1 VNRGFRIP
9 RLGRRNALIAA
20 LGVVVVVVGSGFGL
34 YLNSVAHPRLPQ
46 TATRNAATA
55 PTAPPVGAK
64 SVAQSQ
70 QAVVLTVVKTSP
82 GDGAKDI
89 PLNASITF
97 AFNLTMNPATVKN
110 FLTVQASDSGQ
121 PNVAGTLKQGKA
133 PQQVVFTPAATFDFG
148 TSVNVYLRTGIQSRD
163 GTKLSNDV
171 TFAFTTILEPKSVNF
186 GARLVGAP
194 VGRPLTV
201 GFQVGQQVGAGSSVP
216 LTIKT
221 YKATANDLLAALVYS
236 SKDGQYLGKPIV
248 TTSMRLMDSAGTSL
262 RASGARTS
270 TVEAA
275 DSVTISEPAGIY
287 VVLAMD
293 GNRQAGS
300 VWVDFSRYAI
310 LLRQDDQKVVVAG
323 EDLVTGATTPKFD
336 IAFYNLLNAV
346 HPKLSG
352 SFAGTAEFP
361 AKFPAG
367 LDVAIATSG
376 GEDVVVPISVPTTGA
391 FIGVSA
397 DLSKH
402 PQIFLTTDR
411 PAYKQGEVVK
421 FGGAVRLSN
430 DQSYTLSGGGRVE
443 VWSWLGGAT
452 LAVATVAADGTFGGS
467 FTVPAGAF
475 NPDGTDGQLT
485 VFASAFGANHGDPNL
500 LKTSANIVTL
510 AAHAPTSVITV
521 KLDKVSY
528 VASDTV
534 VASISA
540 VNTKGQP
547 LAGQT
552 VKLTVYAAQHTVQ
565 PVEMDSF
572 LSPTT
577 WGQPVLENVKV
588 RLDATGHGNYS
599 MKASAALKSVDQE
612 ISVAVTNGSGKSVAV
627 GAGTAIV
634 YQATNEVFLLDSRSS
649 YQTGDAYGVV
659 AHFVVESR
667 SGARVADLPMAYE
680 LDRTDYQ
687 GDKSVTTVVGAGTVT
702 TNSDGLG
709 TIRTTYTGP
718 PASLVLRITGK
729 DPSGDVFEAD
739 GGLEFQPGSAGSDFG
754 MTADKIA
761 YNVGDTA
768 NLTVTSG
775 TAVNGLLSFERG
787 RVHQYRWLQ
796 LTKGD
801 NLLAVGITPDLAP
814 GFTVVFSY
822 FLNGVYSSNDFT
834 VHVNNSSRVLKV
846 AVAADQPTYAKGQTA
861 HLAVAITDSAGA
873 PVAATL
879 LADGYDA
886 RMSAYKL
893 VDQASFAGAF
903 LIPSPLSTNGTSSL
917 VSIGNF
923 GGGGCGGGE
932 NIVLGSPYAGRTAVW
947 LTDLTTDSSGHATI
961 DVPIVQSGSIRLVV
975 MAGSA
980 TSSWGQ
986 AEIDLNV
993 P

>member
-1 VNRGFRIP
+1 MNRGFRIP
-9 RLGRRNALIAA
+9 RLGRRTTLIAA
-20 LGVVVVVVGSGFGL
+20 LGVVVVVVGSGLGL
-34 YLNSVAHPRLPQ
+34 YLVAR
-46 TATRNAATA
+46 AR
-55 PTAPPVGAK
+55 PPVQAPARNVAAAPSPQPIGAQ
-64 SVAQSQ
+64 SVAQSV
-70 QAVVLTVVKTSP
+70 QAVVLTVVKTTPS
-82 GDGAKDI
+82 DGATDI
-89 PLNASITF
+89 PLNASITL
-97 AFNLTMNPATVKN
+97 AFNLAMNPATVKN

-133 PQQVVFTPAATFDFG
+133 PQQVVFTPSATFDFG
-148 TSVNVYLRTGIQSRD
+148 TSVNVSLRTGIQSRD
-163 GTKLSNDV
+163 GTKLNSDF
-171 TFAFTTILEPKSVNF
+171 TFTFTTILEPKSVDF
-186 GARLVGAP
+186 GARLVSAP
-194 VGRPLTV
+194 AGRPLTV
-201 GFQVGQQVGAGSSVP
+201 DFQVGQQVGAGSSAP
-216 LTIKT
+216 LSIKT

-236 SKDGQYLGKPIV
+236 GGQYLDKPIV

-293 GNRQAGS
+293 GNRQAGF

-323 EDLVTGATTPKFD
+323 EDLISGATTPKFD
-336 IAFYNLLNAV
+336 IAFYNLMNAV
-346 HPKLSG
+346 HLKLSG
-352 SFAGTAEFP
+352 SFTGTAEFP

-367 LDVAIATSG
+367 LDIAIATSG
-376 GEDVVVPISVPTTGA
+376 GEDVVVPISAPTTGA

-397 DLSKH
+397 DLSTH

-411 PAYKQGEVVK
+411 PAYKLGEVVK

-430 DQSYTLSGGGRVE
+430 DQSYTVGGGGKVE
-443 VWSWLGGAT
+443 VWSWLGGTT

-475 NPDGTDGQLT
+475 NGDGTDGQLT
-485 VFASAFGANHGDPNL
+485 VFASAFGANHADPNL

-534 VASISA
+534 VASLSA

-552 VKLTVYAAQHTVQ
+552 VNLTVYATQHTVQ

-572 LSPTT
+572 PSPTT
-577 WGQPVLENVKV
+577 WGEPVLENVKV
-588 RLDATGHGNYS
+588 RLDATGHATYS
-599 MKASAALKSVDQE
+599 MKASAALKAVDQE
-612 ISVAVTNGSGKSVAV
+612 ITVAVTNGSGKSMAV

-634 YQATNEVFLLDSRSS
+634 YQATDEVFLLDSRSFH
-649 YQTGDAYGVV
+649 QTGDAYGVV
-659 AHFVVESR
+659 AHFLVESR
-667 SGARVADLPMAYE
+667 SGARVAGLPMAYE

-687 GDKSVTTVVGAGTVT
+687 GDNSVTTVVGSGAVT

-709 TIRTTYTGP
+709 TIQTTYTGP
-718 PASLVLRITGK
+718 PASLTLRIAGK
-729 DPSGDVFEAD
+729 DLSGDVFEAD
-739 GGLEFQPGSAGSDFG
+739 GGLEFQPGSADSDFG
-754 MTADKIA
+754 ITADKIA
-761 YNVGDTA
+761 YKVGDTA

-775 TAVNGLLSFERG
+775 SAVSGLLSFERG

-801 NLLAVGITPDLAP
+801 NVLPVVITPDLAP

-822 FLNGVYSSNDFT
+822 FLNGVDRGAEFT
-834 VHVNNSSRVLKV
+834 VYVNNSNRLLKV
-846 AVAADQPTYAKGQTA
+846 AVVADQPTYAKGQTA

-873 PVAATL
+873 PVAATI

-893 VDQASFAGAF
+893 VDQVSIAGAF
-903 LIPSPLSTNGTSSL
+903 LTPSPLSTNGTSSL
-917 VSIGNF
+917 VSVGNF
-923 GGGGCGGGE
+923 GGGRCGGGE

-947 LTDLTTDSSGHATI
+947 LTDLATDSAGHATI

-986 AEIDLNV
+986 AEIDLAV

>member
-1 VNRGFRIP
+1 MNRGFRIP
-9 RLGRRNALIAA
+9 RLGRRTALVVA
-20 LGVVVVVVGSGFGL
+20 LGVVVVAVGSGFGL
-34 YLNSVAHPRLPQ
+34 YLKAVAPPPLHQ
-46 TATRNAATA
+46 TAKRSATA
-55 PTAPPVGAK
+55 APSAPPVGAQ
-64 SVAQSQ
+64 SVAQSV
-70 QAVVLTVVKTSP
+70 QAVVLTVVKTTP
-82 GDGAKDI
+82 GNGATDI
-89 PLNASITF
+89 PLNASITL
-97 AFNLTMNPATVKN
+97 AFNLAMNPATVKN

-121 PNVAGTLKQGKA
+121 PNVAGTLKQGKG
-133 PQQVVFTPAATFDFG
+133 PQQVVFTPSATFDFG

-163 GTKLSNDV
+163 GTKLTNDV
-171 TFAFTTILEPKSVNF
+171 TFAFTTILEPKSVDF
-186 GARLVGAP
+186 GSRLVSAP
-194 VGRPLTV
+194 AGLPLTV
-201 GFQVGQQVGAGSSVP
+201 GIQVGQQVGTGSSTP
-216 LTIKT
+216 LAIKIF
-221 YKATANDLLAALVYS
+221 KATANDLLASLVYS
-236 SKDGQYLGKPIV
+236 SKDGQYLNKPIV

-293 GNRQAGS
+293 GSRQAGF

-323 EDLVTGATTPKFD
+323 EDLVSGAATPKFD
-336 IAFYNLLNAV
+336 IAFYNLTNAV

-352 SFAGTAEFP
+352 SFTGTAEF
-361 AKFPAG
+361 AALFPAG
-367 LDVAIATSG
+367 LDIAIATSG
-376 GEDVVVPISVPTTGA
+376 GESVVVPISAPTTGA

-411 PAYKQGEVVK
+411 PAYKRGEVVK

-430 DQSYTLSGGGRVE
+430 DQSYTVGGGGKVE
-443 VWSWLGGAT
+443 IWSWLGGTT

-475 NPDGTDGQLT
+475 NLDGTDSQLT

-510 AAHAPTSVITV
+510 AAHAPTAVITV
-521 KLDKVSY
+521 KLDKVTY

-534 VASISA
+534 VASIAA
-540 VNTKGQP
+540 VNLKGLP

-565 PVEMDSF
+565 PAEIDSF
-572 LSPTT
+572 PSPTT
-577 WGQPVLENVKV
+577 WGQPVVENVKV
-588 RLDATGHGNYS
+588 HLDATGHAKYS
-599 MKASAALKSVDQE
+599 MKASAALKAADQE
-612 ISVAVTNGSGKSVAV
+612 ITVAVTNGSGKSGAV

-634 YQATNEVFLLDSRSS
+634 YQATDEVFLLDVRSS
-649 YQTGDAYGVV
+649 YQTGDKYGVI
-659 AHFVVESR
+659 AHFVVEGR
-667 SGARVADLPMAYE
+667 SGARAAAMPMTYE

-687 GDKSVTTVVGAGTVT
+687 GDKSVTTVVGTGTVT

-709 TIRTTYTGP
+709 TVSTTYTGP
-718 PASLVLRITGK
+718 PASLVLRIIGK
-729 DPSGDVFEAD
+729 DPAGDVFEVD
-739 GGLEFQPGSAGSDFG
+739 SGLEFQPGSEGSDFG
-754 MTADKIA
+754 ITADKIA
-761 YNVGDTA
+761 YAVGDTA

-775 TAVNGLLSFERG
+775 SAVSGLLSFERG
-787 RVHQYRWLQ
+787 RVHQYKWLQ

-801 NLLAVGITPDLAP
+801 TLVAVGITPDLAP

-822 FLNGVYSSNDFT
+822 FLNGAYSSSDFA
-834 VHVNNSSRVLKV
+834 VYVNNSSRVLKV
-846 AVAADQPTYAKGQTA
+846 TVAADQPTYAKGQTA
-861 HLAVAITDSAGA
+861 HLSVAITDSAGA
-873 PVAATL
+873 PIAATL

-893 VDQASFAGAF
+893 VDQVSIAGAF
-903 LIPSPLSTNGTSSL
+903 LTPSPLSTNGTSSL
-917 VSIGNF
+917 ASIGNF

-932 NIVLGSPYAGRTAVW
+932 NIVLGSPYAGHTAVW
-947 LTDLTTDSSGHATI
+947 LTDLTTDSTGHVTI

>member
-1 VNRGFRIP
+1 VNRDFRIP
-9 RLGRRNALIAA
+9 HLGRRNTLIAA
-20 LGVVVVVVGSGFGL
+20 FGVVVVVVGSGFGL
-34 YLNSVAHPRLPQ
+34 YLVARTH
-46 TATRNAATA
+46 
-55 PTAPPVGAK
+55 PPVPPPARNTAAAPSAQPIGAQ
-64 SVAQSQ
+64 SVAQTV
-70 QAVVLTVVKTSP
+70 QAVVLSVVKTTP
-82 GDGAKDI
+82 GASATDI
-89 PLNASITF
+89 PLNASITL
-97 AFNLTMNPATVKN
+97 AFNLAMNPATVKN

-133 PQQVVFTPAATFDFG
+133 PQQVVFTPSATFDFG
-148 TSVNVYLRTGIQSRD
+148 TSVNVDLRTGIQSRD
-163 GTKLSNDV
+163 GTKLNNDFS
-171 TFAFTTILEPKSVNF
+171 FAFTTILEPTSVDF
-186 GARLVGAP
+186 GARLLSAP
-194 VGRPLTV
+194 AGHPLTV
-201 GFQVGQQVGAGSSVP
+201 DIQVGSGSSAP

-236 SKDGQYLGKPIV
+236 SKDGQYLDKPIV
-248 TTSMRLMDSAGTSL
+248 TKSMRLMDNAGTSL

-275 DSVTISEPAGIY
+275 DSVVISEPAGIY
-287 VVLAMD
+287 VVMAMD
-293 GNRQAGS
+293 GSRQAGV
-300 VWVDFSRYAI
+300 VWVDFSRYEI

-323 EDLVTGATTPKFD
+323 EDLITGATTPKFD
-336 IAFYNLLNAV
+336 IAFYNLMNAV

-352 SFAGTAEFP
+352 SFTGTAEFP

-367 LDVAIATSG
+367 LDIAIATSG
-376 GEDVVVPISVPTTGA
+376 GEDVVVPISAPTTGA
-391 FIGVSA
+391 FIGVST
-397 DLSKH
+397 DLSTH

-411 PAYKQGEVVK
+411 PAYKRGEVVK
-421 FGGAVRLSN
+421 FGGAVRVSN
-430 DQSYTLSGGGRVE
+430 DQSYTVGGGGKVE
-443 VWSWLGGAT
+443 VWSWTGGTT

-467 FTVPAGAF
+467 FRVPAGAF

-485 VFASAFGANHGDPNL
+485 VFASAFGANHADPNL

-510 AAHAPTSVITV
+510 GAHAPTSVITV

-534 VASISA
+534 VASITA
-540 VNTKGQP
+540 VNLKGKP

-552 VKLTVYAAQHTVQ
+552 VNITVYAAQDTVQ
-565 PVEMDSF
+565 PVEMDTF
-572 LSPTT
+572 PSPTT

-588 RLDATGHGNYS
+588 RLDATGHAKYS
-599 MKASAALKSVDQE
+599 MKASAALKAVDQE
-612 ISVAVTNGSGKSVAV
+612 ITVAVTSGSGKATAV
-627 GAGTAIV
+627 GAATAIV
-634 YQATNEVFLLDSRSS
+634 YQATDEVFLLDSRSS

-659 AHFVVESR
+659 AHFVVENR
-667 SGARVADLPMAYE
+667 GGARVAGLPMAFE

-687 GDKSVTTVVGAGTVT
+687 GDNSVTTVVGTGVVT
-702 TNSDGLG
+702 TNSEGLG

-718 PASLVLRITGK
+718 PASLVLRIAGK
-729 DPSGDVFEAD
+729 DPSGDVFEVD
-739 GGLEFQPGSAGSDFG
+739 GGLDFQPGPAGSDFG
-754 MTADKIA
+754 ITADKIA

-775 TAVNGLLSFERG
+775 SAVSGLLSLERG

-801 NLLAVGITPDLAP
+801 NLLAVAVTPDLAP

-822 FLNGVYSSNDFT
+822 FQNGVYNSNDFT
-834 VHVNNSSRVLKV
+834 VYVNNSSRLLKV

-861 HLAVAITDSAGA
+861 HLTVAITDSTGA

-886 RMSAYKL
+886 RMSAYEL
-893 VDQASFAGAF
+893 VQVSIAGAF
-903 LIPSPLSTNGTSSL
+903 LTPSPLSTNGTSSL
-917 VSIGNF
+917 ASIGNF
-923 GGGGCGGGE
+923 GGGGCGGGQ

-947 LTDLTTDSSGHATI
+947 LTNLATDSAGHATI
-961 DVPIVQSGSIRLVV
+961 DVPIVQSGPIRLVV
-975 MAGSA
+975 FAGSA